1 MAARKGMA
9 GFLKSGPSRVLTVV
23 LVAQAVLI
31 YTLSRG
37 EAAPH
42 MRPLSTFPSD
52 IGGWMVTNEGV
63 IEKEVLDVL
72 RADDVMNRVY
82 TQAGSGESVSF
93 FVAYFKTQR
102 AGQAPHSPK
111 NCLPGSG
118 WVPSE
123 SRVVSVPVAGRP
135 EPLEVNR
142 YVVARGGAKSV
153 VMYWY
158 QSRNRVVASE
168 YKAKIYL
175 VLDSIRY
182 HRSDTALVR
191 VVVPAN
197 GRGEE
202 AATRTATNFIQ
213 TIFDPLR
220 NQLPE

>member
-1 MAARKGMA
+1 MAAPKAMA
-9 GFLKSGPSRVLTVV
+9 GFLKSGPSRVLTLALVV
-23 LVAQAVLI
+23 QAVLV

-42 MRPLSTFPSD
+42 MRPLSTFPSS
-52 IGGWMVTNEGV
+52 ISGWMVTNEGV

-72 RADDVMNRVY
+72 RADDVVNRVY
-82 TQAGSGESVSF
+82 TRAGSGESVSF

-158 QSRNRVVASE
+158 QSRGRVVASE

-191 VVVPAN
+191 VVVPVN

-220 NQLPE
+220 SQLPE